1 MEAVAHTALMQLSR
15 GDFDSVRS
23 DVRHSEAMRVAVTV
37 LAALV
42 LASTASAHA
51 GDKNLWTHKKLMDTA
66 VSAIVRVD
74 GTMYIVLPEKC
85 IGEGRG
91 VLRRGK
97 HGVGK
102 RAWRHFRCT
111 GQAMRESFRS
121 DIRFRIHVIRN
132 GSTFA
137 TSDGKL
143 VK

>member
-1 MEAVAHTALMQLSR
+1 MRAAVI
-15 GDFDSVRS
+15 
-23 DVRHSEAMRVAVTV
+23 V

-42 LASTASAHA
+42 LASTAAAHS
-51 GDKNLWTHKKLMDTA
+51 GDKNLWTHEKLMDTA
-66 VSAIVRVD
+66 ITAVVRVD
-74 GTMYIVLPEKC
+74 GTMYIVLPENCK
-85 IGEGRG
+85 GEGRG

-97 HGVGK
+97 RGVGT

-111 GQAMRESFRS
+111 GQAMRESFQS

-132 GSTFA
+132 GSTFV